1 MQNLS
6 AQDFYQPCKWNPE
19 TKNQVWMSEIADAH
33 DNFCGCPT
41 PFAHLLASIFPPGHR
56 DRNNTIQQILDRD
69 YTECHSGGTEGE
81 SHGLAG
87 GGTGG
92 GFKGIKEDPEEE
104 GEDLPTE
111 EIDALIAAA
120 ENIDER

>member
-33 DNFCGCPT
+33 DNFCGCDT

-56 DRNNTIQQILDRD
+56 DRNLSIQQILDRD
-69 YTECHSGGTEGE
+69 YTQCHSGGTGE
-81 SHGLAG
+81 RSG
-87 GGTGG
+87 GGEGG
-92 GFKGIKEDPEEE
+92 EGPSTKENSRENKREEDFT
-104 GEDLPTE
+104 DLNVE
-111 EIDALIAAA
+111 ELIAAA
-120 ENIDER
+120 EHAKDQR

>member
-33 DNFCGCPT
+33 DNFCGCNT

-56 DRNNTIQQILDRD
+56 DRNSTIQQILDRD
-69 YTECHSGGTEGE
+69 YKQCHSGGTEEE
-81 SHGLAG
+81 SPGGVAG
-87 GGTGG
+87 GV
-92 GFKGIKEDPEEE
+92 KEEQEDIKENPENDSTDKDI
-104 GEDLPTE
+104 EDLL
-111 EIDALIAAA
+111 AAAAAA
-120 ENIDER
+120 EEQER